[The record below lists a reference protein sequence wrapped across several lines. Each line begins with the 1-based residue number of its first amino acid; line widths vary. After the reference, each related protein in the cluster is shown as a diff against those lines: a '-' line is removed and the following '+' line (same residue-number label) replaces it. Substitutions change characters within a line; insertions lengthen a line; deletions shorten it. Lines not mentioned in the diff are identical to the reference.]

1 MFVVYI
7 LMGAIDERNKYP
19 DPICA
24 IASTEKVKCAC
35 RKAKFYGKMLLAK
48 QNHLHVY
55 DQGPVVRTPFSL
67 NGG

>member
-1 MFVVYI
+1 MNRRQQFC
-7 LMGAIDERNKYP
+7 GRHFDGTIDQRNKNP

-48 QNHLHVY
+48 QNHLHEI
-55 DQGPVVRTPFSL
+55 
-67 NGG
+67 